1 MKHGQKPVTVSMIA
15 RSLNLSVTT
24 VSFVLNG
31 LARQYGI
38 ADSTV
43 KRVHDAAKKLHYV
56 PNVLARSL
64 RHQKSGI
71 VGVIF
76 PHLKND
82 WAHHIMDGMYDAF
95 EQEGLVPF
103 IVNHRDN
110 PEQESREIDLLIQRR
125 AEGILCN
132 PLAGSAAS
140 YRRVLDNGLPLVFFA
155 DTLKELPQVGYAA
168 WDPKEAAFAV
178 QHLADTGRKRI
189 AYLGF
194 NDSRVIARARNDAV
208 RRALE
213 RNGLPVRDPLFSLSE
228 PHADIKPR
236 VAALIKSRRDRPDA
250 LFAVYD
256 NTAMDAMDELE
267 RLGVRVPDDV
277 AVATL
282 ADSKLTGP
290 RGYNLTT
297 VSAPIREEGLA
308 AAKIM
313 IRLLKNPGSAP
324 THVLVPGGKL
334 IVRGTTG

>member
-1 MKHGQKPVTVSMIA
+1 MTRGQKPVTVSMIA
-15 RSLNLSVTT
+15 KQLGLSVTT

-31 LARQYGI
+31 LAKQYGI
-38 ADSTV
+38 ADATV
-43 KRVHDAAKKLHYV
+43 KRVREAAKKLRYV
-56 PNVLARSL
+56 PNALARSL
-64 RHQKSGI
+64 RHRKSGL

-76 PHLKND
+76 PHLRND
-82 WAHHIMDGMYDAF
+82 WAHHIMDGMYDVF
-95 EQEGLVPF
+95 EKEGLVPF
-103 IVNHRDN
+103 IVNHRDS
-110 PEQESREIDLLIQRR
+110 PEQESREMDLLIQRR

-140 YRRVLDNGLPLVFFA
+140 YRRALDNDLPVVFFA
-155 DTLKELPQVGYAA
+155 DTLKELPQVSYAA
-168 WDPKEAAFAV
+168 WDPKEVALAV

-194 NDSRVIARARNDAV
+194 DDPRLIARARNGAV
-208 RRALE
+208 RKALE
-213 RNGLPVRDPLFSLSE
+213 RNGLPVREPYFALNV

-256 NTAMDAMDELE
+256 DTAMDAMDELA

-282 ADSKLTGP
+282 ADSKMVGP

-308 AAKIM
+308 AATIM
-313 IRLLKNPGSAP
+313 IRLLKDPDSEP
-324 THVLVPGGKL
+324 MHELVPGGKL
-334 IVRGTTG
+334 IVRGTT